1 MGGND
6 GVRRPVSG
14 ECEAADAGS
23 EMKFLVVSFQFLVGE
38 EESFSLLA
46 PRNDATRS
54 WPIGVSYREAA
65 QSLAC
70 LYLRRGVQVRLKIRR
85 RCAPPPSILDEYQT
99 KGLTKSAFRKPLS
112 LKDIDDG
119 R

>member
-6 GVRRPVSG
+6 GVRRPASG

-23 EMKFLVVSFQFLVGE
+23 EMKFLVVSFRFLVGE

-54 WPIGVSYREAA
+54 WPIGVSYRETA

-70 LYLRRGVQVRLKIRR
+70 LYLRREVQVRLKIRR
-85 RCAPPPSILDEYQT
+85 RAASPHTPSMMEEAPT
-99 KGLTKSAFRKPLS
+99 KQHKQFRLVKHS
-112 LKDIDDG
+112 TI
-119 R
+119 

>member
-23 EMKFLVVSFQFLVGE
+23 EMKFLVVSFRFLVGE

-54 WPIGVSYREAA
+54 WPIGVSYRETA
-65 QSLAC
+65 QRLAC

-85 RCAPPPSILDEYQT
+85 RAVPPPPHQLWMNI
-99 KGLTKSAFRKPLS
+99 K
-112 LKDIDDG
+112 LKDLQNCIL
-119 R
+119 

>member
-23 EMKFLVVSFQFLVGE
+23 EMKFLVVSFRFLVGE

-54 WPIGVSYREAA
+54 WPIGVSYRETA

-85 RCAPPPSILDEYQT
+85 RAVSPWYPHPPHQLWMNI
-99 KGLTKSAFRKPLS
+99 K
-112 LKDIDDG
+112 LKDLQNLH
-119 R
+119 

>member
-23 EMKFLVVSFQFLVGE
+23 EMKFLVVSFRFLVGE

-54 WPIGVSYREAA
+54 WPIGVSYRETA

-70 LYLRRGVQVRLKIRR
+70 LYLRREVQVRLKIRR
-85 RCAPPPSILDEYQT
+85 RAVPPPPPTNIYEYQ
-99 KGLTKSAFRKPLS
+99 KKKLS
-112 LKDIDDG
+112 KK
-119 R
+119 